1 MTATTPE
8 ARTDR
13 RTRLLTGV
21 QALPRILVEQHARD
35 AAAGRRTRS
44 FVSGYQGSPLG
55 GVESAF
61 QRDPDTE
68 RSGIRFVPGLNEE
81 LAATAVWG
89 SQQVLPD
96 QSMNC
101 DGVVGMWFGKAPGLD
116 RSADALRHANL
127 SGANPAGGMLL
138 MVGDDPAAKSSTLP
152 CASERTLSS
161 LLIPVL
167 APRDGAEVIT
177 LGLHGIALSRATGFL
192 VALKIVTDVAD
203 GLWEVPEP
211 GTDQPPATVP
221 DFEWEGL
228 PWHFRQLG
236 MPLMPYSARSEADL
250 VGPRTAAL
258 ARFTEEHP
266 VDAVELDPE
275 QAWLGIAAAGKIY
288 DDTVQALADLGLDAD
303 GCARAGIRLL
313 RIGMPWPL
321 QPGPVH
327 RLARGVETLL
337 VVEEKTA
344 FVETQIRN
352 ILYGGP
358 DRPAVIGAQDA
369 AGRPLVPSDGELT
382 AGRITGALRRVL
394 HGRVEVSLSA
404 TPMSL
409 PVLGQQ
415 RTAFF
420 CSGCPHNR
428 STVVPE
434 GSLVG
439 AGIGCHGLAAGMP
452 HLADKITGV
461 TQMGGEGTQWIG
473 QTAFHDVG
481 HIFQN
486 IGDGTFF
493 HSGQLAVQ
501 ACVAAGV
508 NITFKLLY
516 NGTVAMTGGQD
527 PSGQRSVASVT
538 RSLLAQG
545 VSRIIVCTDEPQRYA
560 KRDRRDPLG
569 RGVVVRDRAR
579 LDEAQRELRDTKG
592 VTVLIYDQQ
601 CAAEARRDRKRG
613 RQPERTT
620 RIVINERICEGCG
633 DCGAKSNCLSVEPVD
648 TEFGRKTRIE
658 QTSCNTDYS
667 CLDGDCPSFVSLDVS
682 GVRKAERSRAV
693 PPAVPEPE
701 LPSVGDGFDLFLS
714 GIGGTGIVTV
724 NRVLAAAAELDGLHT
739 TGLDQTGLS
748 QKAGPVSSHL
758 RVTRTPA
765 AGSNRVS
772 PGSADAFLAF
782 DLLTAVGQLGY
793 ADPGR
798 TRVIGSTSRV
808 PTGAMVRD
816 PDTVYPESGTL
827 RAQIGASAAMATW
840 LDAVEATT
848 RLCGSAQSANLML
861 VGAAYQAG
869 ALPMSEASILAAI
882 ERNKVAV
889 EANRTAFAWG
899 RVAVADT
906 AAFAAATGT
915 ERANDEESLRRGER
929 ILGSDTPLRGET
941 RRLSAVRAGELYAF
955 QNARLAQRYVDMV
968 VRAWEAERAVT
979 ESTEFSEAV
988 AEGLFHL
995 TAVKDE
1001 YETARL
1007 MNDSAFRARL
1017 DAEFPGARRARYLL
1031 HPPVLR
1037 ALGRKKKIGIPI
1049 AFAPAFRVLAA
1060 GKVLRNTP
1068 LDLFGRTGVR
1078 RAERALRNEYWALV
1092 DALIQRVRNGD
1103 NEDYRTAVAAAEA
1116 AQLVRGYEQVRMRGI
1131 ERFHRRLAELG
1142 LGDGELTP
1150 VADREAG
1157 RE

>member
-1 MTATTPE
+1 MSTTTPP
-8 ARTDR
+8 ARAAR
-13 RTRLLTGV
+13 RTRQLTGV

-35 AAAGRRTRS
+35 AAAGRRTGS

-55 GVESAF
+55 GVDSAF
-61 QRDPDTE
+61 QRDPDSA
-68 RSGIRFVPGLNEE
+68 RAGIRFVPGLNEE
-81 LAATAVWG
+81 LGATAVWG
-89 SQQVLPD
+89 SQQTLPGHP
-96 QSMNC
+96 MTC

-116 RSADALRHANL
+116 RSADAFRHANL
-127 SGANPAGGMLL
+127 AGANPAGGMILA
-138 MVGDDPAAKSSTLP
+138 VGDDPACKSSTLP
-152 CASERTLSS
+152 CASERTLSALS
-161 LLIPVL
+161 IPVL
-167 APRDGAEVIT
+167 APRDGAEVVS

-203 GLWEVPEP
+203 GLWEVPDL
-211 GTDQPPATVP
+211 GADRPAPVVP

-228 PWHFRQLG
+228 PWRHEQFG
-236 MPLMPYSARSEADL
+236 MPMMPYSARMEAEQ
-250 VGPRTAAL
+250 VGPRMAAL
-258 ARFTEEHP
+258 RRFAEANP
-266 VDAVELDPE
+266 VDVVETDPE
-275 QAWLGIAAAGKIY
+275 RAWLGIAAAGKTY

-303 GCARAGIRLL
+303 GCERAGIRLL
-313 RIGMPWPL
+313 RVGMPWPL
-321 QPGPVH
+321 QPGGVR
-327 RLARGVETLL
+327 RLARGLETLL

-344 FVETQIRN
+344 FLETQIRDL
-352 ILYGGP
+352 LYGGP
-358 DRPAVIGAQDA
+358 DQPAVIGARDA
-369 AGRPLVPSDGELT
+369 EGRPLVPSDSELT
-382 AGRITGALRRVL
+382 AARVAGALRRVL
-394 HGRVEVSLSA
+394 RGRVDVARPA
-404 TPMSL
+404 TPVTL
-409 PVLGQQ
+409 PVLGAP

-452 HLADKITGV
+452 HLADKTTGI
-461 TQMGGEGTQWIG
+461 TQMGGEGAQWIG
-473 QTAFHDVG
+473 QSAYHDVP

-493 HSGQLAVQ
+493 HSGQLSVQ
-501 ACVAAGV
+501 ACIAAGV

-516 NGTVAMTGGQD
+516 NSTVAMTGGQD

-560 KRDRRDPLG
+560 KRNRRDPLG
-569 RGVVVRDRAR
+569 NGVAVWDRAR

-601 CAAEARRDRKRG
+601 CATEVRRDRKRG

-648 TEFGRKTRIE
+648 TEFGRKTTIE
-658 QTSCNTDYS
+658 QNSCNTDYS

-682 GVRKAERSRAV
+682 GVRATQRPRPV
-693 PPAVPEPE
+693 PPAVRTPE
-701 LPSVGDGFDLFLS
+701 LPPVGDGFDLFLS

-724 NRVLAAAAELDGLHT
+724 NRVLAAAAEADGLHT

-758 RVTRTPA
+758 RITRAPVTGA
-765 AGSNRVS
+765 NRVS
-772 PGSADAFLAF
+772 PGSADTFLAF

-798 TRVIGSTSRV
+798 TRVVGSTSRV

-816 PDTVYPESGTL
+816 PDTVYPEPETL
-827 RAQIGASAAMATW
+827 RAQIGECAATVTW
-840 LDAVEATT
+840 FDAIEAAKL
-848 RLCGSAQSANLML
+848 LCGSAQTANLMV

-869 ALPMSEASILAAI
+869 ALPVTEASVLAAI

-889 EANRTAFAWG
+889 EANRAAFAWG
-899 RVAVADT
+899 RVAVADP
-906 AAFAAATGT
+906 AAFAAATGLDLD
-915 ERANDEESLRRGER
+915 NHDVSLRRGEQ
-929 ILGSDTPLRGET
+929 ILGSETPLRGET
-941 RRLSAVRAGELYAF
+941 RRLTAIRAGELDAF
-955 QNARLAQRYVDMV
+955 QNTRLARRYADMV
-968 VRAWEAERAVT
+968 VHAWEAERAVT
-979 ESTEFSEAV
+979 ESTAFSEAV
-988 AEGLFHL
+988 AKGLFHL

-1007 MNDSAFRARL
+1007 MVDPAFRARL
-1017 DAEFPGARRARYLL
+1017 AAEFPGARRARYLL

-1037 ALGRKKKIGIPI
+1037 ALGRRKKISVPL
-1049 AFAPAFRVLAA
+1049 ALAPAFRVLAA

-1068 LDLFGRTGVR
+1068 VDPFGQTAVR
-1078 RAERALRNEYWALV
+1078 RAERALRDEYWALV
-1092 DALIQRVRNGD
+1092 EALIQRVRTGG
-1103 NEDYRTAVAAAEA
+1103 EEGYRTAVEAAEA
-1116 AQLVRGYEQVRMRGI
+1116 AHLVRGYEQVRMRGV
-1131 ERFHRRLAELG
+1131 ERFHQRLDELG
-1142 LGDGELTP
+1142 LAARDT
-1150 VADREAG
+1150 EA
-1157 RE
+1157 RH